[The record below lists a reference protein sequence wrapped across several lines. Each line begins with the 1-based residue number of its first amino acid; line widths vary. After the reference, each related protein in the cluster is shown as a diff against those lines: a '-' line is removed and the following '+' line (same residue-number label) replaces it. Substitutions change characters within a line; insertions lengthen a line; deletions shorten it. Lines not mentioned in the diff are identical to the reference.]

1 MNATK
6 SIPEP
11 REPSEDGRPGNKV
24 DRLKKPGIDEI
35 ILATNP
41 TVEGE
46 ATATYLTQ
54 IIQPLGKRITRL
66 AYGLPS
72 GLALEYADE
81 LTLTRA
87 FEGRKEV

>member
-1 MNATK
+1 M
-6 SIPEP
+6 E
-11 REPSEDGRPGNKV
+11 
-24 DRLKKPGIDEI
+24 RLKKPGVDEV

-54 IIQPLGKRITRL
+54 LIHPLGKRITRL

-87 FEGRKEV
+87 FEGRKPA